1 MTASSAQMGASY
13 NQKNYMGQ
21 GIYNFFKGCLP
32 QILLSLLRV
41 VATFH

>member
-21 GIYNFFKGCLP
+21 GIYTELQFF
-32 QILLSLLRV
+32 
-41 VATFH
+41 